1 MEAAPVPGAAE
12 VTPLRPTVIPRPYIH
27 PRLAQANGHPGHDP
41 DDPAV
46 RRYWS
51 ALVGPGAVADLLRLS
66 AAARRGGRLRRP
78 LHLPSL
84 LAEGLVQREGE
95 AIVVPERIPALD
107 DGQQRRL
114 HPSLRAEYRRT
125 LGQQTPSGNPRPH
138 RDLGLWA
145 RPASDPPTGS
155 LGRPSVR

>member
-12 VTPLRPTVIPRPYIH
+12 VTSVRPTAIPRPYIH
-27 PRLAQANGHPGHDP
+27 PRLADGNGHPGHDP
-41 DDPAV
+41 DDPVV

-51 ALVGPGAVADLLRLS
+51 ALVGPGAVADLLRLT
-66 AAARRGGRLRRP
+66 AAARRGRRLRRP

-84 LAEGLVQREGE
+84 LREGLVQRHGE
-95 AIVVPERIPALD
+95 AILVPARVPTLD

-125 LGQQTPSGNPRPH
+125 LAP
-138 RDLGLWA
+138 
-145 RPASDPPTGS
+145 
-155 LGRPSVR
+155 